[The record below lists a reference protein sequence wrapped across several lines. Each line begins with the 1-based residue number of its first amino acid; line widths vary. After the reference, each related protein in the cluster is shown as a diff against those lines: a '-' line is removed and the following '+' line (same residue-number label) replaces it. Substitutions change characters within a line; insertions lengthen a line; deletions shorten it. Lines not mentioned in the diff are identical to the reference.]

1 VKLDRMM
8 SHSAS
13 AWERR
18 WLSGSRSNG
27 SPRGVKPAAQ
37 PYRLAH
43 RVAELLLPSVQRRPK
58 HLKYSSS
65 SAAAAVLL
73 ILLLPA
79 AGSVTG
85 SASIAVAAAVAQYSV
100 NILRDAMPHS
110 DLLENSFVTRIPI

>member
-1 VKLDRMM
+1 MKLYRMM

-13 AWERR
+13 AWERK

-27 SPRGVKPAAQ
+27 SPRDVKQAAQ

-58 HLKYSSS
+58 HLKYSFSS
-65 SAAAAVLL
+65 TAAAVLL

-79 AGSVTG
+79 AGSIAG

-100 NILRDAMPHS
+100 IILCDAMAHS
-110 DLLENSFVTRIPI
+110 DLLENLFVTGTLI